1 MTSTAVTSP
10 LDWGR
15 ARLDEAEAAGLLRT
29 PRERRGGSRP
39 HAVVDGRRVTVLSG
53 NDYLG
58 LSMHPEVREAAAA
71 AARAEGAGATG
82 SRHLSGCH
90 AAISALESELASFEG
105 AETATLAPSGYA
117 ANLAVLQALG
127 GPDCVVFSDERNH
140 ASIVDGCRLSRGQV
154 SVFAHGDL
162 EELERGLRAVDRRAV
177 IVSDTVFSMDGTVA
191 DVGGL
196 VWLARRYGAWL
207 VLDEAHAT
215 GVLGDEGRGACD
227 AAGVDPRDPCVVRV
241 VTLSKALGAG
251 GGAVCADALVRRLLM
266 QRGRA
271 LIFSTALPHP
281 TVAAARAGLRV
292 LRDEGS
298 ALLSRLRANAR
309 LLRGTLLVGG
319 DEEMPIVPVLTGDP
333 QRAVALEEA
342 MLEAGYLVQAVR
354 PPTVPEGTS
363 RVRMVVSAAHSEE
376 ELRGAAGALRAA
388 VERV

>member
-1 MTSTAVTSP
+1 
-10 LDWGR
+10 
-15 ARLDEAEAAGLLRT
+15 
-29 PRERRGGSRP
+29 
-39 HAVVDGRRVTVLSG
+39 
-53 NDYLG
+53 
-58 LSMHPEVREAAAA
+58 
-71 AARAEGAGATG
+71 
-82 SRHLSGCH
+82 
-90 AAISALESELASFEG
+90 
-105 AETATLAPSGYA
+105 
-117 ANLAVLQALG
+117 
-127 GPDCVVFSDERNH
+127 
-140 ASIVDGCRLSRGQV
+140 
-154 SVFAHGDL
+154 
-162 EELERGLRAVDRRAV
+162 
-177 IVSDTVFSMDGTVA
+177 
-191 DVGGL
+191 
-196 VWLARRYGAWL
+196 
-207 VLDEAHAT
+207 
-215 GVLGDEGRGACD
+215 
-227 AAGVDPRDPCVVRV
+227 VVRV

-251 GGAVCADALVRRLLM
+251 GGAVCGDALVRRLLM

-292 LRDEGS
+292 LREEGP

-388 VERV
+388 VEKV